1 MDDERLKDM
10 AAGWGVLYHDI
21 LARDRQELISFYD
34 EACMDFDGVRL
45 GTPEAIA
52 AFVNGLD
59 RFKFHLD
66 EFDAFVDHVAQR
78 IYASFGGQYGR
89 EEDVVL
95 PYNFNHSFILQMTAQ
110 QGATLVF
117 SVFRTEPDAMDEGQA
132 AEEEEE
138 EEEEEEDRS
147 QFQALLEKVG
157 LPDMEEGRTAPPAAA
172 LDA

>member
-132 AEEEEE
+132 AEEL
-138 EEEEEEDRS
+138 EEDRS
-147 QFQALLEKVG
+147 RAQALLEAVLEEVG